1 MTPEEAAQIA
11 RPRVDGDREQQIFH
25 ATLTVLAEMGY
36 DNMTLDAVATTA
48 HASKATLYRRWNGK
62 LPLVIDALKSMKA
75 SPSVPDTGN
84 LRDDLLATYCSA
96 GGVTDHASVDTF
108 ASVLT
113 AVTRD
118 PDFAEVF
125 RAEIVEPKMVAARAI
140 YRRAQE
146 RGEISADADIDLFA
160 HSLAG
165 IVLHRHYVLGAFPD
179 DDLVARVLDQIIL
192 PALHH
197 APGGPATA
205 PPSGPATTP
214 PAGPA
219 TPQTKTTSE
228 EGTS

>member
-1 MTPEEAAQIA
+1 MTPEETAALGA

-36 DNMTLDAVATTA
+36 DNMTLDAVAAAA

-75 SPSVPDTGN
+75 STSVPDTGN
-84 LRDDLLATYCSA
+84 LRDDLLATYCSP
-96 GGVTDHASVDTF
+96 GGVTDRASVDTF
-108 ASVLT
+108 ASVLS

-118 PDFAEVF
+118 PEFAAVF
-125 RAEIVEPKMVAARAI
+125 RAEIVEPKMVASRAI
-140 YRRAQE
+140 YRRAQD
-146 RGEISADADIDLFA
+146 RGEIPADADIDLFA

-165 IVLHRHYVLGAFPD
+165 IVLHRHYVLGNFPD

-197 APGGPATA
+197 APGDPAI
-205 PPSGPATTP
+205 PPPAEPANPQTQTTP
-214 PAGPA
+214 
-219 TPQTKTTSE
+219 E

>member
-1 MTPEEAAQIA
+1 MTPEEVAAHQA
-11 RPRVDGDREQQIFH
+11 RPRVDGEREQEIFH

-36 DNMTLDAVATTA
+36 DNMTLDAVATAA

-62 LPLVIDALKSMKA
+62 LALVIDALKSMKA
-75 SPSVPDTGN
+75 TSTVPDTGS
-84 LRDDLLATYCSA
+84 LREDLLATYCSA
-96 GGVTDHASVDTF
+96 GGVTDRASVDTF

-118 PDFAEVF
+118 PEFAEVF
-125 RAEIVEPKMVAARAI
+125 RAEIVEPKLLASRAI
-140 YRRAQE
+140 YERAQE
-146 RGEISADADIDLFA
+146 RGEIPADADIDLFA

-197 APGGPATA
+197 APGT
-205 PPSGPATTP
+205 TTP
-214 PAGPA
+214 RIHEAPRES
-219 TPQTKTTSE
+219 TS
-228 EGTS
+228 

>member
-1 MTPEEAAQIA
+1 MTPEEVAAHQA
-11 RPRVDGDREQQIFH
+11 RPRVDGDREQEIFH
-25 ATLTVLAEMGY
+25 ATLSVLAEMGY

-48 HASKATLYRRWNGK
+48 HASKATLYRRWSGK

-75 SPSVPDTGN
+75 SSSIPDTGN

-96 GGVTDHASVDTF
+96 GGVTDRASVDTF

-118 PDFAEVF
+118 PEFAEVF
-125 RAEIVEPKMVAARAI
+125 RAEIVEPKMLASRAI
-140 YRRAQE
+140 YERAQQ
-146 RGEISADADIDLFA
+146 RGEIPADADIDLFA

-192 PALHH
+192 PALQH
-197 APGGPATA
+197 APRTH
-205 PPSGPATTP
+205 TTRSHE
-214 PAGPA
+214 
-219 TPQTKTTSE
+219 TSR